1 MKTKLVAVCLVA
13 IIVVAGAAIV
23 FTWNSDDVKGNES
36 SDTVKDMA
44 GRSVEIPD
52 NLDRGIV
59 TFGSVDPLRF
69 VSYFNLNE
77 KVIEVDDG
85 DVTDNKNGR
94 AYSYAYDYDKLT
106 KVHSDN
112 AITSEDVERVANL
125 QPSLVIVGGNVYANY
140 ADMVNIL
147 AKAVPVFVLKSMST
161 SAAYWD
167 PATYKLNDDFTQQIT
182 QLGIVLKETDRA
194 KELIS
199 GFNKYLQ
206 ELKSMIGTTDEK
218 IITSG
223 LTISGSNPLNVT
235 FPFYAP
241 LEVNGVSNVYNQS
254 KDTKVELDVETVA
267 KLNMTMMLIDP
278 SSSDKIIGNNSSQL
292 VMDYIYGVNN
302 DADPSNDISMY
313 TVLPIMWDG
322 CNWDVSLVGSFYI
335 SYLLYDSMSQ
345 KDVMNKMNEIFEFF
359 YGSDGSS
366 VISDMSQFFNEKSSK
381 NGVEL
386 PLFSQVEIVKNAGGY
401 TFSVA

>member
-23 FTWNSDDVKGNES
+23 FTWNSDDTKGDS
-36 SDTVKDMA
+36 SDTIKDMA
-44 GRSVEIPD
+44 GRDVVVPD
-52 NLDRGIV
+52 NLDKGIV
-59 TFGSVDPLRF
+59 TFGSIDPLRF
-69 VSYFNLNE
+69 VSYFNLND

-112 AITSEDVERVANL
+112 TITSEDVERVANL

-140 ADMVNIL
+140 TDLVNTL
-147 AKAVPVFVLKSMST
+147 AKAVPVFVLKSMGT
-161 SAAYWD
+161 GAAYWD
-167 PATYKLNDDFTQQIT
+167 PATYKLNNDFTQQIT
-182 QLGIVLKETDRA
+182 QLGKVLNKTDRA
-194 KELIS
+194 EELVS

-267 KLNMTMMLIDP
+267 KLGMTMMLIDP

-292 VMDYIYGVNN
+292 VMSYIYGVNN

-313 TVLPIMWDG
+313 TVLPIVWDG
-322 CNWDVSLVGSFYI
+322 CNWDASLVGSFYI
-335 SYLLYDSMSQ
+335 SHLLYDSMNA
-345 KDVMNKMNEIFEFF
+345 DEVMDKMTEIFEFF

-366 VISDMSQFFNEKSSK
+366 VIDDMLQFFKEKSSK

-386 PLFSQVEIVKNAGGY
+386 PLFSEVEIVKTAGGY
-401 TFSVA
+401 TFSAV